1 MKGFYGAQEIV
12 VDEKLVKDF
21 HVLSFG
27 LAGRFLNVLVNL
39 VFRSCWKSQC

>member
-21 HVLSFG
+21 HVLLDWLEDSLMF
-27 LAGRFLNVLVNL
+27 
-39 VFRSCWKSQC
+39 W